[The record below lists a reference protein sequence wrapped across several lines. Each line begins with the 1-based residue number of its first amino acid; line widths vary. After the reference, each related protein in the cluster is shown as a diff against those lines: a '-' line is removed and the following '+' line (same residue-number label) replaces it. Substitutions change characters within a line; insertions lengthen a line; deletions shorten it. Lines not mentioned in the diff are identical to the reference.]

1 MTDKDIKIIKGDIA
15 LTYVDW
21 VTSMANGDHFFDE
34 EESIRYELV
43 GKEYRRLS
51 SEPGKF
57 WVYLKLKAV

>member
-1 MTDKDIKIIKGDIA
+1 
-15 LTYVDW
+15 
-21 VTSMANGDHFFDE
+21 MANGDHFFDE

-57 WVYLKLKAV
+57 WVDLKLKAV